1 MQEKQDFQ
9 YTNMDFSMYIISHKY
24 LTYLQFL
31 NFNFKLPSLSPWS
44 KIIQNQMSVNIFYV
58 HNLFPGIQA
67 KILEEKNIL
76 TVVLIF
82 LYKEN

>member
-1 MQEKQDFQ
+1 
-9 YTNMDFSMYIISHKY
+9 
-24 LTYLQFL
+24 
-31 NFNFKLPSLSPWS
+31 
-44 KIIQNQMSVNIFYV
+44 MSVNIFYV

-82 LYKEN
+82 YIKKTKSYGKFCKYIVHLAVLLASSYKFQSDREDFAHNSR